1 MSIANSSRVTMESFS
16 PDDGNVALMSSF
28 APDPD
33 LSGEV
38 GEESGGSLLV
48 GDEFGLPGGSALGIE
63 VADTC
68 AGLGSVVAGGG
79 VLEKV
84 L

>member
-16 PDDGNVALMSSF
+16 PGEGNVAVMSSF

-33 LSGEV
+33 LPGEV

-48 GDEFGLPGGSALGIE
+48 GD
-63 VADTC
+63 
-68 AGLGSVVAGGG
+68 
-79 VLEKV
+79 
-84 L
+84 